1 MHFLGQFHR
10 RFPGTINEYRQAG
23 WAIRDGVRL
32 THSID
37 DFLDMRNLP
46 NGDEKIQR
54 MGKAAIAQTI
64 LTAETNSSLFFNPYS
79 YQETLDKIEGTWFM
93 KFFRLLGRGINLSNA
108 REIFEPISFITF
120 NYDRCIEHFL
130 INALSLVYTISL
142 EDAASIVRDLSII
155 HPYGTVGDLPLLS
168 SNNPVPYGPLR
179 GSDKFDYTILAER
192 IKTYTEQIGVADETN
207 AIRNEMRR
215 AECIVFLGFG
225 YHEQNLALLNP
236 GDQLKSIPVFGTAH
250 GFSTHNRE
258 VIHQKIE
265 RLFQPSPPR
274 VIRYSPV
281 VIDQHATCA
290 SLFDDYAQS
299 LTSGK

>member
-10 RFPGTINEYRQAG
+10 RFGIVDAYRRAG

-37 DFLDMRNLP
+37 DFLDMHNVNEIILRV
-46 NGDEKIQR
+46 
-54 MGKAAIAQTI
+54 GKAAIAQTI

-79 YQETLDKIEGTWFM
+79 YQETFNKIEATWYM
-93 KFFRLLGRGINLSNA
+93 KFFRMLGRGINLGNA
-108 REIFEPISFITF
+108 KEIFEPVSFIIF

-130 INALSLVYTISL
+130 INALSLVYTMPL
-142 EDAASIVRDLSII
+142 EDAASIVSDLNII
-155 HPYGTVGDLPLLS
+155 HPYGTVGDLPFLS

-192 IKTYTEQIGVADETN
+192 IKTYTEQIGGADETN

-225 YHEQNLALLNP
+225 YHDQNLALLKP
-236 GDQLKSIPVFGTAH
+236 EEQLKSIPVFGTAH

-258 VIHQKIE
+258 VVHQKIE
-265 RLFQPSPPR
+265 RMFQQPPPR
-274 VIRYSPV
+274 VISYSPV

-290 SLFDDYAQS
+290 NLLDDYAQS
-299 LTSGK
+299 LTAGK